1 MGRGLEAALTKGG
14 WVPTKLCSAGI
25 KEHRGKLLGFLL
37 AVPLLVFSILT
48 GIGILATFLIMN
60 SQGMPTSLGVE
71 LFFAVI
77 IVVSLVLSVLYLRE
91 VK

>member
-1 MGRGLEAALTKGG
+1 MGM
-14 WVPTKLCSAGI
+14 
-25 KEHRGKLLGFLL
+25 
-37 AVPLLVFSILT
+37 
-48 GIGILATFLIMN
+48 GILATFLLMN

-77 IVVSLVLSVLYLRE
+77 IVVSLVLSMLYLKE